1 MSPIRISGK
10 KWSKWGVVAR
20 DFSLWRRGKPLIKE
34 ANFAICAGR
43 KIALIGRNGGGKTTL
58 LETILA
64 KSGKTTWPEGVEI
77 EGELEVLPLTRIGYL
92 PQEIQLNFKGTVE
105 QYLDDCVLEV
115 GEIYKRWQELGKKLE
130 TDSSPA
136 VLEEY
141 GEVLELMEAFDIW
154 DYERKR
160 RMILE
165 GLGLSENF
173 LKRRIEEISGGEAN
187 RVALAGVLISLP
199 NLVLLDEPTNNLD
212 FQALKFLE
220 RWILEGNFSLLLVSH
235 DRRFLD
241 KTVEEILEIDEE
253 NLTVSLFGG
262 NYSFY
267 AAKKKEMF
275 EAQQRAYEEQKRR
288 REELEKAAEAL
299 KRKAQEFE
307 NISRNAFY
315 RAKGASIA
323 KQAKVQLQRIEK
335 ELSSIPE
342 PKPPKKPAFE
352 VKEREVKGLLVGIS
366 GLYFRYP
373 DQEELFSGLSFS
385 LRGGERVGIVGP
397 NGSGKTTFL
406 RLILGELKPQGGQIR
421 KAGKIGYLPQRP
433 GEINLQQGVLDY
445 FRQAVAVSEEE
456 AGQILGK
463 VLFTDVSKR
472 KMGDFSSGE
481 IRRIQIATLFAGS
494 PDLIILDEPTNHLD
508 IYTIEMLED
517 ALKRF
522 KGGVLV
528 VSHDEWFLRNIGVN
542 RVLVFKRK
550 GEILEQEITAE
561 ELSLENFFLGVD
573 FCENFGILKEE
584 WHKQKLV
591 EKQDNFLRVRVKG

>member
-1 MSPIRISGK
+1 MLPIRISGK

-20 DFSLWRRGKPLIKE
+20 DFSLWRGGRPLIKE

-64 KSGKTTWPEGVEI
+64 KSGKTAWPEGVEI
-77 EGELEVLPLTRIGYL
+77 EGKLEVLPLTRIGYL

-105 QYLDDCVLEV
+105 QYLDGCAAKV
-115 GEIYKRWQELGKKLE
+115 GEIYKRWQEVGKKLE
-130 TDSSPA
+130 
-136 VLEEY
+136 
-141 GEVLELMEAFDIW
+141 GEVMELMEAFDIW

-160 RMILE
+160 RIILE

-241 KTVEEILEIDEE
+241 KTVGEILEIDEE
-253 NLTVSLFGG
+253 NLTVSLFGS
-262 NYSFY
+262 NYFFY
-267 AAKKKEMF
+267 AVKKKEMF

-323 KQAKVQLQRIEK
+323 KQAKVQLQRIKK

-352 VKEREVKGLLVGIS
+352 VKESEVRGLLLGIS

-385 LRGGERVGIVGP
+385 LHGGERVGIIGP

-406 RLILGELKPQGGQIR
+406 RLILGELEPQGGQIR

-445 FRQAVAVSEEE
+445 FRQVVAVSEEE
-456 AGQILGK
+456 ARQILGK

-528 VSHDEWFLRNIGVN
+528 VSHDEWFLRNIGIS
-542 RVLVFKRK
+542 RVLIFKRK
-550 GEILEQEITAE
+550 GEILEQKVSSEKI
-561 ELSLENFFLGVD
+561 SLEALFPG
-573 FCENFGILKEE
+573 G
-584 WHKQKLV
+584 
-591 EKQDNFLRVRVKG
+591 